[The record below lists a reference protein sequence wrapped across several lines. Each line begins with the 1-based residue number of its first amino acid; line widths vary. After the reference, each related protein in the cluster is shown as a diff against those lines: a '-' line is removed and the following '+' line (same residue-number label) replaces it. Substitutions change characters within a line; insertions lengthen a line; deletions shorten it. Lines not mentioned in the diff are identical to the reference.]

1 MEIQK
6 SLENSLSVPHASGL
20 KRTLKM
26 RDLVIFG
33 LGFMAPVAA
42 MSLFGIITLVSKGH
56 SVLSYLLGFIAM
68 LFTAYSFGK
77 MVEAFPVAGSTYT
90 YAQHALHPRVGF
102 VAGWGM
108 LLDYLLIPMLT
119 YLISANFAN
128 ALVPSIPIWAWVLI
142 FAIPITFVNLIGIE
156 VAAKVNFIL
165 VTGMIIAVFAFIIT
179 ATHYII
185 TGDLNIINLNAVYN
199 SETFSVGAVI
209 SGAAIVIVAYL
220 GFDAITTL
228 AEETNV
234 SGKKI
239 GTAIMITCVI
249 QTIFYISV
257 TYLSVIVLGKYTAI
271 DNPDTAFFHILHVLV
286 GTFLQTFITLMIIA
300 SGVASA
306 LASQSASS
314 RLLLGMGRDNVIP
327 NSFFGYIHPK
337 FKTPVYNILLMSVL
351 GISGALLLNLQMVS
365 DLVAFGGLFGFAV
378 VNLCVINHYF
388 IKNKQKNIFKYVI
401 VPIIGIIVCGYI
413 LIGLSTTSKVVGFF
427 WLGFGIVYLIVRSV
441 ISKDFKV
448 RLTKE
453 TDRSI

>member
-6 SLENSLSVPHASGL
+6 SLENSLKATDASSGL

-26 RDLVIFG
+26 KDLVVFG

-56 SVLSYLLGFIAM
+56 SVLAYLLGFIAM

-77 MVEAFPVAGSTYT
+77 MVEAFPVTGSTYT
-90 YAQHALHPRVGF
+90 YAQRALHPRIGF

-108 LLDYLLIPMLT
+108 LLDYLLLPMLT

-128 ALVPSIPIWAWVLI
+128 ALVPSISIWAWVLI
-142 FAIPITFVNLIGIE
+142 FAIPITIVNLIGVE

-165 VTGMIIAVFAFIIT
+165 VAGMIIAVCTFVIT
-179 ATHYII
+179 AIHYIV
-185 TGDLNIINLNAVYN
+185 TGDLNIINLNALYN
-199 SETFSVGAVI
+199 SETFSIASVI

-239 GTAIMITCVI
+239 GIAIMLTCVI

-257 TYLSVIVLGKYTAI
+257 TYLSAILLGKYTSI
-271 DNPDTAFFHILHVLV
+271 DNPDTAFFNILHVLV

-300 SGVASA
+300 SGIASA

-327 NSFFGYIHPK
+327 TAFFGYIHPK

-351 GISGALLLNLQMVS
+351 GISGALLLNLQIVS

-388 IKNKQKNIFKYVI
+388 IKNKQKNIFKYII
-401 VPIIGIIVCGYI
+401 VPTTGIVVCGYI
-413 LIGLSTTSKVVGFF
+413 LFGLSTTSKVVGFL
-427 WLGFGIVYLIVRSV
+427 WLGFGGIYLIVRSS
-441 ISKDFKV
+441 ISENFKMT
-448 RLTKE
+448 LNKN
-453 TDRSI
+453 TD